1 MLISTKVKLL
11 FGTDDK
17 RNKMLRKNILF
28 SAFIKVVGLSTSMLI
43 VPITLHYLESEQY
56 GIWMTIS
63 SVLYWFSFFDVGLGN
78 GMRNYLTQAISLNDY
93 QKARSYL
100 ATTFF
105 FLTCISILIA
115 VVATVIMVFL
125 DFNKVFNTY
134 SLEGTELRDIMFI
147 AIAFTLIT
155 FVVKNVGLIF
165 VAQQKYAINDLLS
178 MSGNVIALLIIYMLT
193 RTTKGNLLYV
203 TAAFTVVT
211 PVIYLLAT
219 IPIFSKQ
226 PKLRPSAKDIDFHLG
241 KDIVNKGLGFFFIQI
256 TSCLVVFGSSNLII
270 THYYGPES
278 VTTYNIA
285 YKYFHLISVAYIIV
299 ISPIWNAYTDAQV
312 KGDWKW
318 IEKTFN
324 KSLLIWG
331 ITLLGGI
338 VMLAMCNIFYRMW
351 VGKDVI
357 IPFTVSICVFF
368 FINMFNLNNCVTYL
382 LNGLNKIR
390 VQIFTSVIFTFVYL
404 STILVAGSKFQIEE
418 VVLCM
423 SLCYASMAAI
433 HLYQC
438 RLLISQKAKG
448 IWNK

>member
-178 MSGNVIALLIIYMLT
+178 MSGNVIALIIIYMLT

-285 YKYFHLISVAYIIV
+285 YKYFHLISIAYIIV